1 MEERKIIGIE
11 LVNLLEFNPINKSEF
26 DEFADKIMNKV
37 SEDIFDMNCFCATS
51 SAKPIFEDEIEYKP
65 HQMIDGVWV

>member
-1 MEERKIIGIE
+1 MKERKIIGIE
-11 LVNLLEFNPINKSEF
+11 LVNKIEFNPINEGEF
-26 DEFADKIMNKV
+26 NEFASKITDKV
-37 SEDIFDMNCFCATS
+37 SGDIFDMDCFCASS

>member
-1 MEERKIIGIE
+1 MVERKIIGIE
-11 LVNLLEFNPINKSEF
+11 LVNKIEFNPINENEFSEF
-26 DEFADKIMNKV
+26 ANEIMDKV
-37 SEDIFDMNCFCATS
+37 SGDIFDMNCFCAIS